1 MHLRAAATSWATGS
15 KRLYRVRCRRDL
27 DPGMHPMVHYA
38 PEYGDRKTQVG
49 DEMYRR
55 HGSDPTTT
63 AVTGP
68 MSLSTLGLLRFS

>member
-1 MHLRAAATSWATGS
+1 
-15 KRLYRVRCRRDL
+15 
-27 DPGMHPMVHYA
+27 MVHYA